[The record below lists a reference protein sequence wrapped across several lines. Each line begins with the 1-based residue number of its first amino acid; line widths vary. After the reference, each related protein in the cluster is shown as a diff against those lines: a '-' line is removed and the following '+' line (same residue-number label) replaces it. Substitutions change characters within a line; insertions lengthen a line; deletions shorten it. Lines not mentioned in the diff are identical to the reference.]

1 MTWWRLPEVHA
12 AMLAGVLDEPRARVF
27 SDWTTELSGEQA
39 RQVGAT
45 LLPRAPELTT
55 GQLIDQI
62 KKLAITVDPDWANSA
77 RRAPG
82 AVLRRYLEIHDRF
95 WVMVGCRAPA
105 IPSPAIRTRIRS

>member
-45 LLPRAPELTT
+45 LLPRAPELT
-55 GQLIDQI
+55 
-62 KKLAITVDPDWANSA
+62 
-77 RRAPG
+77 
-82 AVLRRYLEIHDRF
+82 
-95 WVMVGCRAPA
+95 PA
-105 IPSPAIRTRIRS
+105 S